1 MQSGSDSSRGSPPFA
16 RTPQPAR
23 TRKLGPREESDC
35 EAVLDI
41 ADEAVVAY
49 ARGWYHRLLLPRGRT
64 HKGAAHAT
72 GCMCS
77 AGSGSG
83 RTRTNP
89 KSDALVLSYAL
100 SCLYPAAPTC
110 ELPQSRKSWGKGRL
124 LYRLLY
130 RLCCRISVHHS
141 RAPVYRTPN
150 LNSPPIVRT
159 IPVQPR
165 QLLQCFHKTG
175 VGTSEASGQNPVL
188 PRSSA

>member
-64 HKGAAHAT
+64 HKGPHMRPAARAV
-72 GCMCS
+72 

-83 RTRTNP
+83 RTRANP
-89 KSDALVLSYAL
+89 NTDALVVSYAL

-110 ELPQSRKSWGKGRL
+110 ELPQSRKSWGRRRL
-124 LYRLLY
+124 LYRLL
-130 RLCCRISVHHS
+130 IP
-141 RAPVYRTPN
+141 AA
-150 LNSPPIVRT
+150 
-159 IPVQPR
+159 IPV
-165 QLLQCFHKTG
+165 
-175 VGTSEASGQNPVL
+175 VL
-188 PRSSA
+188 PYKCAPFQGPSI